1 MASIRTPAA
10 ASALIALLAAACSGG
25 GGAGQSPASL
35 ASRSAPSGGSGHDR
49 GKGRYVQRNLVSD
62 GFVPAEH
69 TDPNLVNA
77 WGMARLATSPWW
89 ISDNGAS
96 VTTLYDGEGV
106 AQFGTPP
113 LVVRITGA
121 GGGPGAPDGAVANPT
136 SSFAVSARGA
146 SGPARFLFASE
157 DGTIS
162 GWNPGVPPPTPP
174 DTRSTETIVAV
185 DHSSPDPLGGAVYKG
200 LAIAS
205 TPAGDRLYATDFR
218 QGRVDVFDG
227 TFAPVAMPGAF
238 VDPGIPDGFAPFGIQ
253 ALGDTVYVTYARQD
267 ATRHDDVAGKHLGFV
282 SAFATDGTFLRRV
295 ASGGKLDSPWGVAL
309 APASGFGRFGGKLL
323 VGNFGDGHIIGYRL
337 DGRRDEGDEADD
349 DKGHGD
355 GEAEA
360 DDHGGAGGQYLTG
373 AFGRITIQGLWGIGF
388 GNDAAAGPSS
398 ALFFAAGPGEESH
411 GLFGRIDFVPDP
423 D

>member
-1 MASIRTPAA
+1 MASIRNPVASVAA
-10 ASALIALLAAACSGG
+10 ALLAAACSA
-25 GGAGQSPASL
+25 GAGPSSASL
-35 ASRSAPSGGSGHDR
+35 TSRSASSGGSGHGR
-49 GKGRYVQRNLVSD
+49 GQGHYVQRNLVSD

-89 ISDNGAS
+89 IADNGAG

-113 LVVRITGA
+113 LVVGITGA

-136 SSFAVSARGA
+136 SSFVVSAGGG

-174 DTRSTETIVAV
+174 ATRSTETIVAV
-185 DHSSPDPLGGAVYKG
+185 DQSSADPLGGSVYKG

-205 TPAGDRLYATDFR
+205 TPDGDRLYATDFR

-227 TFAPVAMPGAF
+227 AFAPVAKAGAF

-253 ALGDTVYVTYARQD
+253 VVGDTVYVTYAMQD

-282 SAFATDGTFLRRV
+282 SAFTTDGTWVRRV

-309 APASGFGRFGGKLL
+309 APASGFGRFSGKLL
-323 VGNFGDGHIIGYRL
+323 VGNFGDGHVIVYRL
-337 DGRRDEGDEADD
+337 DRGDD
-349 DKGHGD
+349 DGDGDGD
-355 GEAEA
+355 GEA
-360 DDHGGAGGQYLTG
+360 DDRGEGDDDGAGGQYLTG
-373 AFGRITIQGLWGIGF
+373 PGGRITIEGLWGIGF
-388 GNDAAAGPSS
+388 GNDSAAGPAN
-398 ALFFAAGPGEESH
+398 ALFFAAGPGDESH

-423 D
+423 E